1 MHSACGTISRRY
13 RRVSL
18 ACQGSLR
25 QIILKV
31 PSRAVGERDL
41 DELIEPQTGEAA
53 LALLRSPEPDRMAS
67 AKLTTM
73 GAPLPPPILA
83 GQFTVES
90 RSRVEAFFLSVPQLL
105 DTWVNRCRSPHT
117 RRCYRED
124 LLRFV
129 DHLGLAWPGE
139 ADRLLLT
146 TVQDVQGYRDELLA
160 RHAAP
165 KTINRRISSLSGFY
179 KYVGAA
185 AAELRL
191 PITVPNPAHAQFVG
205 RASSDPVEETRA
217 LFLAGAR
224 QLMSLPKGDDIL
236 ATRDRAI
243 LKTYLYSGIR
253 LATGCRLR
261 VEDFEQQGGEAVLRL
276 HEKGDKR
283 RTIGLH
289 YAAAQ
294 AIAEYLDKTGLR
306 SGPLFRPQRAGP
318 RGPLAGRAMHP
329 VTMYLLLA
337 SYLTKLPGAVREVQ
351 RADGTTAMECLYT
364 PHSLRAT
371 TATLLL
377 EAGVDIR
384 KVQELLGHRHITTTQ
399 IYDKRRRTT
408 AESASH
414 EVPL

>member
-1 MHSACGTISRRY
+1 MDQPTELQTEEPAT
-13 RRVSL
+13 VSVL
-18 ACQGSLR
+18 Q
-25 QIILKV
+25 
-31 PSRAVGERDL
+31 PEL
-41 DELIEPQTGEAA
+41 DRIPAA
-53 LALLRSPEPDRMAS
+53 NPATLDAANRNALL
-67 AKLTTM
+67 
-73 GAPLPPPILA
+73 PPILA
-83 GQFTVES
+83 GQFTAES

-124 LLRFV
+124 VLRFAE
-129 DHLGLAWPGE
+129 HLGLAWPEE
-139 ADRLLLT
+139 ADRLLMT
-146 TVQDVQGYRDELLA
+146 TVQDVQAYRDELLA
-160 RHAAP
+160 RSAAP

-205 RASSDPVEETRA
+205 RSSSDPVDETRA
-217 LFLAGAR
+217 LTISQAR
-224 QLMSLPKGDDIL
+224 QLMSLPQGHDVLL
-236 ATRDRAI
+236 ARDRAI
-243 LKTYLYSGIR
+243 LKLYLYSGIR
-253 LATGCRLR
+253 LATGSRLR

-276 HEKGDKR
+276 REKGDRR

-294 AIAEYLDKTGLR
+294 AIVEYLDTAGLR
-306 SGPLFRPQRAGP
+306 SGPLFRPQRMGP
-318 RGPLAGRAMHP
+318 QGPLADRAMHP
-329 VTMYLLLA
+329 VTMYLLLEN
-337 SYLTKLPGAVREVQ
+337 YLMKLPGAMREV
-351 RADGTTAMECLYT
+351 RRPDESTAMECLYT

-377 EAGVDIR
+377 DAGIDIR

>member
-1 MHSACGTISRRY
+1 M
-13 RRVSL
+13 
-18 ACQGSLR
+18 
-25 QIILKV
+25 
-31 PSRAVGERDL
+31 AVGKS
-41 DELIEPQTGEAA
+41 AA
-53 LALLRSPEPDRMAS
+53 LES
-67 AKLTTM
+67 APWL
-73 GAPLPPPILA
+73 PPILA
-83 GQFTVES
+83 GQFTHEN
-90 RSRVEAFFLSVPQLL
+90 RACVEAFFLSVPQLL
-105 DTWVNRCRSPHT
+105 DTWVNRCRSSHT

-124 LLRFV
+124 VLRFV
-129 DHLGLAWPGE
+129 QHLGLAWPEE
-139 ADRLLLT
+139 AHRLLMT
-146 TVQDVQGYRDELLA
+146 TVQDVQIYRDSLLA
-160 RHAAP
+160 RNAAP

-205 RASSDPVEETRA
+205 RSSSDPVEETRA
-217 LFLAGAR
+217 LNAARAR
-224 QLMSLPKGDDIL
+224 QLMSLPEGNGVL
-236 ATRDRAI
+236 AARDRAI
-243 LKTYLYSGIR
+243 LKLYLYSGIR

-276 HEKGDKR
+276 REKGDKR

-289 YAAAQ
+289 YAASQ
-294 AIAEYLDKTGLR
+294 AIAEYLERAGLR
-306 SGPLFRPQRAGP
+306 SGPLFRPQRAGFQ
-318 RGPLAGRAMHP
+318 GPLADRAMHP
-329 VTMYLLLA
+329 VTMYLLLG
-337 SYLTKLPGAVREVQ
+337 SYLIKLPGAVHEVQ
-351 RADGTTAMECLYT
+351 RADGSTALECLYT
-364 PHSLRAT
+364 PHSLRAS